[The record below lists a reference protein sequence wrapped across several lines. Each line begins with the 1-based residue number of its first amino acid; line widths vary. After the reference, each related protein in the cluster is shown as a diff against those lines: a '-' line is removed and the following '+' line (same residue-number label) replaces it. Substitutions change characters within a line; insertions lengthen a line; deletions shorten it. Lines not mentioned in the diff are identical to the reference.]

1 MKDAGLDIDDF
12 DSFSMDQ
19 GSGGGSQMDLG
30 FSTSH
35 TISQSDDSNLPIF
48 SQSNSYDMI
57 QQDNSMNSQ
66 QIVTSSNSQ
75 LQFSQQQPMQMST
88 QNSGQ
93 IISIGHDSSFL
104 ASGQQQSHQQQQS
117 GQLLGNQSIQII
129 ADNGSQMLT
138 TNTTGLAYS
147 MQAGAFIQGGSQIS
161 SIPVSL
167 PELGGQIVSQASS
180 VQSNLLHNDSQ
191 MTNVNAMMTSGGQ
204 HVVVTSSTGPPTHQ
218 MISQQLGITLT
229 ANNGPQGITLTPS
242 GGQLIQGSGGIATAT
257 LSTSAF
263 PPGSS
268 FQLMRVSVPSFFIFL
283 LFLKKRGGGCVTF

>member
-19 GSGGGSQMDLG
+19 GSGSGGSQMDLG

-35 TISQSDDSNLPIF
+35 TESQSDDSNLPIF

-57 QQDNSMNSQ
+57 QQDNSMNNQ
-66 QIVTSSNSQ
+66 QIVSSSNSQ
-75 LQFSQQQPMQMST
+75 MQFSQQQMSS

-93 IISIGHDSSFL
+93 IISIGQDSSFL
-104 ASGQQQSHQQQQS
+104 ASGQQQSQQQS

-129 ADNGSQMLT
+129 GDNGSQMLT
-138 TNTTGLAYS
+138 TNTTSLAYS

-167 PELGGQIVSQASS
+167 PELGGQMVSQASS
-180 VQSNLLHNDSQ
+180 VQSNLIQHESQ

-204 HVVVTSSTGPPTHQ
+204 HVVVTSSTGPPTQ
-218 MISQQLGITLT
+218 MISQQQQGITLT

-268 FQLMRVSVPSFFIFL
+268 FQLMRVSVVFFHFFSC
-283 LFLKKRGGGCVTF
+283 FLKVLPSLFSRIIGN